1 MRTKHFKKECPSC
14 KSFHF
19 EDSGMTVCNWGHS
32 KEPKMLVTQKGGKV
46 KNCNLLK
53 KEKDAIR

>member
-1 MRTKHFKKECPSC
+1 
-14 KSFHF
+14 
-19 EDSGMTVCNWGHS
+19 MTVCNWGHS